1 MDMNYGADSSRS
13 LETRVS
19 RLRQVATVGL
29 LVIGLYAIAAM
40 LLPGNIELFGLGIAV
55 LCLLVGILLWTCISA
70 IGTQATQL
78 IASLEQLRVAVP
90 ASQRFCHQLAE
101 LINTDQQL
109 ERKVQKNLDD
119 VIHVTDEATHLI
131 IGRVGGLA
139 ATANQLVEYLEKA
152 KFGGNL
158 EGEIKERSNAVE
170 NLVRMLKGRL
180 ESDLEKVFSMTQ
192 SILAMTGKV
201 GVISTIA
208 DQTNLLALNA
218 AIEAAR
224 AGDAGRGFAVVAS
237 EIRKLAQDAASAAQ
251 DIESSMLKAR
261 AALEEGFDD
270 AYRKRVESDTHEAQ
284 QVLETI
290 QKLGGNYTETQAF
303 YSALMAVMTE
313 CNAELVQGISELL
326 GDVQFQDVIRQSIER
341 MQAVRHQRDGIFQRT
356 AEQLSALELSGID
369 LLSLREALHMLYV
382 EFGQEEERHKS
393 VGDGPQ
399 ATGMP
404 GLKIEL
410 F

>member
-1 MDMNYGADSSRS
+1 MDMNHAADSSRS

-29 LVIGLYAIAAM
+29 LVIGVCAIAAM
-40 LLPGNIELFGLGIAV
+40 LQPGNIELFGPGIAV
-55 LCLLVGILLWTCISA
+55 LCLLVGVLLWTCISA

-78 IASLEQLRVAVP
+78 IASLEQLRAAVP

-101 LINTDQQL
+101 VINTDQQL

-119 VIHVTDEATHLI
+119 VIRITNEAAHHI

-158 EGEIKERSNAVE
+158 EEEVKERSSAVE

-192 SILAMTGKV
+192 SILTMTGKTA
-201 GVISTIA
+201 VISAIA

-224 AGDAGRGFAVVAS
+224 AGDAGRGFAVVAG

-251 DIESSMLKAR
+251 DIEFSMLKAR

-270 AYRKRVESDTHEAQ
+270 GYRKRVESDTHEAQ
-284 QVLETI
+284 RVLETI
-290 QKLGGNYTETQAF
+290 QKLGGNYMETQAF
-303 YSALMAVMTE
+303 YNALMAVMTE
-313 CNAELVQGISELL
+313 CNTELVQGISELL

-341 MQAVRHQRDGIFQRT
+341 MQAIRHQRDSIFERT
-356 AEQLSALELSGID
+356 AKQLSALDLSMVD
-369 LLSLREALHMLYV
+369 LPSLKEALNKLRL
-382 EFGQEEERHKS
+382 EFGQEEERHQS
-393 VGDGPQ
+393 AGDDLRSAGTPS
-399 ATGMP
+399 
-404 GLKIEL
+404 LKIEL